1 MRKGRRNKALS
12 YNDIASHS
20 HRARL
25 LIMTMTPSPELKDRI
40 GFYELERNQ
49 DSFARLERLLERS
62 VDAGL
67 EQFYEKL
74 TGTPELQ
81 RFFASRDR
89 ITHARSAQRDHWI
102 QLFRK
107 GLDQSY
113 VDRTRIIGNTHA
125 RIGLEPKW
133 YIGGYALIME
143 HLINGMMLRGF
154 ARFMPGRRRMAKDLV
169 ALVKVAMID
178 MDMALSVY
186 FAKAEETTREIVLG
200 QMGTALKSLAEGD
213 LTTRM
218 TGLPESYRQAE
229 DDFNAAT
236 ARLAETIGLVSQGT
250 ENLATSSSEIRAAS
264 DNLAERT
271 ERQASNVQDCARA
284 MNELSD
290 GLGRTAQSMT
300 HLRKSANEAE
310 NEANQGREAVRE
322 AVDAMADAQQSAQ
335 EIVQITEIIDGL
347 AFQTNLLALNAG
359 VEAARV
365 GEMGR
370 GFAVVANEVR
380 ALAQRSSEAADNIKR
395 LLSSSREQVDRGAE
409 LVKGAGT
416 VLHSI
421 IGKVT
426 DISGGVSDAAQL
438 TQEQAERA
446 NDVNRAIA
454 EMDVMTQ
461 QNAAMVEQSAAATR
475 SMSDTTGKLGDA
487 VARFRITFGGSGRGQ
502 VNHLR
507 AA

>member
-1 MRKGRRNKALS
+1 
-12 YNDIASHS
+12 
-20 HRARL
+20 
-25 LIMTMTPSPELKDRI
+25 
-40 GFYELERNQ
+40 
-49 DSFARLERLLERS
+49 
-62 VDAGL
+62 
-67 EQFYEKL
+67 
-74 TGTPELQ
+74 
-81 RFFASRDR
+81 
-89 ITHARSAQRDHWI
+89 
-102 QLFRK
+102 
-107 GLDQSY
+107 
-113 VDRTRIIGNTHA
+113 
-125 RIGLEPKW
+125 
-133 YIGGYALIME
+133 
-143 HLINGMMLRGF
+143 
-154 ARFMPGRRRMAKDLV
+154 
-169 ALVKVAMID
+169 
-178 MDMALSVY
+178 
-186 FAKAEETTREIVLG
+186 
-200 QMGTALKSLAEGD
+200 
-213 LTTRM
+213 
-218 TGLPESYRQAE
+218 
-229 DDFNAAT
+229 
-236 ARLAETIGLVSQGT
+236 
-250 ENLATSSSEIRAAS
+250 
-264 DNLAERT
+264 
-271 ERQASNVQDCARA
+271 

-290 GLGRTAQSMT
+290 GLGRTSQAMT
-300 HLRKSANEAE
+300 HLRKSAHEAE
-310 NEANQGREAVRE
+310 SEATHGREAVRE

-438 TQEQAERA
+438 TQEQAVRA

-461 QNAAMVEQSAAATR
+461 QNAAMVEESAAATR
-475 SMSDTTGKLGDA
+475 SMSDTTGKLASA
-487 VARFRITFGGSGRGQ
+487 VARFRIAMGGSSASGAK
-502 VNHLR
+502 HLR